1 MSLSDYIL
9 IYDLEVSKN
18 ICLKESKVLLSF
30 NLFKHDYRVFSRKY
44 EELENRLKSEISI
57 CVRNEL
63 KIKINKMK
71 EQLVVQKLKKLV
83 DSMGLSKV
91 LEEEDIGYFTDLF
104 INQLL
109 NQFNSEI
116 EILDKF
122 ENPNE
127 YLISYKINKNDKNLV
142 EYCVKLELKKLKSNS
157 KIELQEIVDKL
168 LKVEKLILRKYLFL
182 QFVNPKNIVFLF
194 NDEIIFNEKNQL
206 IKYKFKAAIVKEGTH
221 VYSIIKRGDNDYNV
235 LDETRNYGITKFEC
249 HQRIGLYLW
258 VLIFEKL

>member
-18 ICLKESKVLLSF
+18 VCLKESKLLLSF

-91 LEEEDIGYFTDLF
+91 L
-104 INQLL
+104 
-109 NQFNSEI
+109 
-116 EILDKF
+116 
-122 ENPNE
+122 
-127 YLISYKINKNDKNLV
+127 
-142 EYCVKLELKKLKSNS
+142 
-157 KIELQEIVDKL
+157 
-168 LKVEKLILRKYLFL
+168 
-182 QFVNPKNIVFLF
+182 
-194 NDEIIFNEKNQL
+194 
-206 IKYKFKAAIVKEGTH
+206 
-221 VYSIIKRGDNDYNV
+221 
-235 LDETRNYGITKFEC
+235 
-249 HQRIGLYLW
+249 
-258 VLIFEKL
+258 